1 MRATPAVALDEAEIA
16 VAVAEPTSLLLA
28 RADAQRALADAHRAA
43 RPLGRRGGRLRRALA
58 LDERKGNLAAAA
70 QTERQLAEL

>member
-1 MRATPAVALDEAEIA
+1 

-28 RADAQRALADAHRAA
+28 RADAQRALAEAHRVARRPAEAVAA
-43 RPLGRRGGRLRRALA
+43 LRRALA